1 MRDILNELNNWL
13 QSDEIIGL
21 ATVIRTWG
29 SAPRGVGAKMAFTL
43 TGQIAGS
50 VSGGC
55 VEGAVIETGMR
66 SIEQNV
72 PQLIQFGVADETAWD
87 VGLACGGTIEI
98 FIERVDPI
106 VLRFLADLYDADQP
120 FASTT
125 VIQGP
130 RSLLGKKLVVQ
141 RGGRL
146 FGGIDTQLDGVIA
159 AAARSSLSVKE
170 SGVHRLELP
179 ELASEPIDIFVEV
192 QHQAHQLIMVG
203 GVHIAIA
210 LTNIAKTLGFQTVV
224 IDPRRS
230 FGSYDRFPHVDHLIQ
245 KWPEE
250 AFQQIS
256 ITPETAIASLTHDPK
271 IDDPVM
277 LVALNSP
284 AFYVGA
290 LGSQKTHSERRKRLL
305 LNGLSE
311 ERLDRIHGPI
321 GLDIGAKNPEEI
333 ALSIMAEIISARR

>member
-1 MRDILNELNNWL
+1 MRDILDELKSWI
-13 QSDEIIGL
+13 QADESVGL

-29 SAPRGVGAKMAFTL
+29 SAPRGTGSKMAFTL
-43 TGQIAGS
+43 TGNIAGS

-55 VEGAVIETGMR
+55 VEGAVIETGIR

-106 VLRFLADLYDADQP
+106 VIRFLADLYEADQP
-120 FASTT
+120 FANTT
-125 VIQGP
+125 IIQGP

-146 FGGIDTQLDGVIA
+146 FGEIDSQLDGIIA
-159 AAARSSLSVKE
+159 AAARSFLSAKE

-179 ELASEPIDIFVEV
+179 EFTSEPIELFVEV
-192 QHQAHQLIMVG
+192 QHQAPVLVMVG

-224 IDPRRS
+224 IDPRRA
-230 FGSYDRFPHVDHLIQ
+230 FGSYERFPHVDRLIQ
-245 KWPEE
+245 QWPEE
-250 AFQQIS
+250 AFRQITL
-256 ITPETAIASLTHDPK
+256 TPETAIASLTHDPK

-277 LVALNSP
+277 QVALNSP

-290 LGSQKTHSERRKRLL
+290 LGSQKTHRERQKRLL
-305 LNGLSE
+305 STGLSE
-311 ERLDRIHGPI
+311 ERLNRIHGPI

-333 ALSIMAEIISARR
+333 ALSIMAEIVSARR